1 MSWVITRLSS
11 LSNAVLPRSINIKV
25 VLFSLKYLGK
35 SFIYRVQSNPSSSAS
50 RHITSVFWH
59 SHLNTHILQTVF
71 LMHPFPFPSPTAKW
85 QEDELQFLSPA
96 LCSPAQLSDQCQICL
111 VPQAQMT
118 VWLQLPKLLHCVI
131 PLSLISFSM
140 RLKPNIRGNKIT
152 DQWVYVHKD
161 FGHPLF
167 PQALILPSSIKSTQ
181 I

>member
-1 MSWVITRLSS
+1 MLFFHTASILRLFFLVSSTWEKALFTGYNQIPVHQLVAILQLSS
-11 LSNAVLPRSINIKV
+11 GN
-25 VLFSLKYLGK
+25 
-35 SFIYRVQSNPSSSAS
+35 
-50 RHITSVFWH
+50 